1 MIDITRSTRFKVKI
15 SEIDFKSI
23 INESQQNLRGL
34 DGAHRMTIKTTIESY
49 LPFYSDSQ
57 QLQVIFNNIISNS
70 IKYQHSHELHPAL
83 DIHIE
88 VNSEKA
94 VMTFKDNGIGISK
107 EHLNKVF
114 DMFFRSPGVK
124 ADGAGLG
131 LYIVKEIVRKLKGRI
146 LVASKVNEGSSF
158 QVELPNKIDPD
169 LLRKVNKMVQN
180 SNK

>member
-1 MIDITRSTRFKVKI
+1 V
-15 SEIDFKSI
+15 
-23 INESQQNLRGL
+23 
-34 DGAHRMTIKTTIESY
+34 
-49 LPFYSDSQ
+49 
-57 QLQVIFNNIISNS
+57 
-70 IKYQHSHELHPAL
+70 
-83 DIHIE
+83 E

-94 VMTFKDNGIGISK
+94 VMTFKDNGIGICK
-107 EHLNKVF
+107 ENLNKVF

-146 LVASKVNEGSSF
+146 LVASKENEGSSF
-158 QVELPNKIDPD
+158 QVELPNRIDPD